1 MSNPYQPSNLPGP
14 QHPAPVYQQVYVQP
28 PQPKGASVTAMVLG
42 LVSLFLGF
50 TFVVPIVGFIF
61 GLVGLNKE
69 PAGRGMAIAG
79 LVLNGLMLLGW
90 VLLFIFVFGVFGA
103 VATSGTMT

>member
-1 MSNPYQPSNLPGP
+1 MSNPYQPSNLPVP
-14 QHPAPVYQQVYVQP
+14 QHPAPVYQQVYVQ

-90 VLLFIFVFGVFGA
+90 VLLFIFVFGIFGA
-103 VATSGTMT
+103 VATSSTMV